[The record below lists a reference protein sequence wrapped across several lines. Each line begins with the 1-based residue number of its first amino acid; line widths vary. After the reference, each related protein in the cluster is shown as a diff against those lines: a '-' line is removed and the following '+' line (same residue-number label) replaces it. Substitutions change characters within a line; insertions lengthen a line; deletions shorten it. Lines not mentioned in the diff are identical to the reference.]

1 MTADTH
7 APQSRTSPALG
18 ANVLT
23 VASGKGGV
31 GKTWFATTLTH
42 ALARLG
48 GNCLLFDGDL
58 GLANVDIQ
66 LGLNP
71 KTDIGHVIS
80 GSLDIKS
87 SVSRYQGPDEKAGFD
102 VIAGKSGSGALA
114 SLGRPQLKA
123 LRNELLLISRGYDRV
138 ILDLGAGIDAAVTT
152 MTVEAGT
159 IIIVITEEPTS
170 LTDAYAL
177 IKTMVMRQPGL
188 DIRIV
193 VNQAETLHDGKRAHA
208 TLLKA
213 CESFLKV
220 SPALLGVIRRDKH
233 VAESIRR
240 QSPILARHPQSNAA
254 RDVET
259 IARALR

>member
-7 APQSRTSPALG
+7 ATKTHASPALG
-18 ANVLT
+18 ANVIT
-23 VASGKGGV
+23 IASGKGGV

-42 ALARLG
+42 ALAHHG
-48 GNCLLFDGDL
+48 ANCLLFDGDL

-71 KTDIGHVIS
+71 AVDIGHVIS

-87 SVSRYQGPDEKAGFD
+87 SVSRYQGPDEAAGFD

-114 SLGRPQLKA
+114 SLGRLQLKA
-123 LRNELLLISRGYDRV
+123 LKNELLLISRGYDHV
-138 ILDLGAGIDAAVTT
+138 VLDLGAGIDAGVTT
-152 MTVEAGT
+152 MTVDTGT
-159 IIIVITEEPTS
+159 IIVVITGEPTS

-177 IKTMVMRQPGL
+177 VKTLLMHQPGL
-188 DIRIV
+188 DIRVV
-193 VNQAETLHDGKRAHA
+193 VNQAETLHDGKRAYT

-213 CESFLKV
+213 CETFLKV
-220 SPALLGVIRRDKH
+220 SPELLGVVRRDKH

-240 QSPILARHPQSNAA
+240 QSPILARHPQSHAA
-254 RDVET
+254 RDVES
-259 IARALR
+259 IAKALI

>member
-1 MTADTH
+1 M
-7 APQSRTSPALG
+7 SPALG

-23 VASGKGGV
+23 IASGKGGV

-42 ALARLG
+42 ALSRMG
-48 GNCLLFDGDL
+48 DSCLLFDGDL

-87 SVSRYQGPDEKAGFD
+87 SVSHYQGPDEKVGFD

-123 LRNELLLISRGYDRV
+123 LKNELLLISRGYDRV
-138 ILDLGAGIDAAVTT
+138 VLDLGAGIDAAVTT
-152 MTVEAGT
+152 MTVESGA
-159 IIIVITEEPTS
+159 IIVVITEEPTS

-177 IKTMVMRQPGL
+177 VKTMVMRQPSL
-188 DIRIV
+188 DIRVV
-193 VNQAETLHDGKRAHA
+193 VNQADTLHDGKRAYT

-213 CESFLKV
+213 CENFLKV
-220 SPALLGVIRRDKH
+220 SPKLLGVIRRDKH

-254 RDVET
+254 KDVET
-259 IARALR
+259 IARALK